1 MLTEVQ
7 SALRSTHYGV
17 AVKTTKERVAEL
29 VGSGLSVRET
39 AAVLNVTTQA
49 VYKHM
54 KALGIDPPTSRTGDA
69 A

>member
-1 MLTEVQ
+1 M
-7 SALRSTHYGV
+7 
-17 AVKTTKERVAEL
+17 KTTKERVAEL